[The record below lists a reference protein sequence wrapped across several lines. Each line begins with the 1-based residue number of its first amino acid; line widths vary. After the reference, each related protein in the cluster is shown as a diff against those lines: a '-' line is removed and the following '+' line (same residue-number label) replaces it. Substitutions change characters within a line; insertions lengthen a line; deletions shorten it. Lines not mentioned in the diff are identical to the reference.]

1 MIQLT
6 DFEKELTIEFSM
18 SDRDARRMDRVIVD
32 ISAIVG
38 MDKFEV
44 YDFLKFGCEEE
55 LNQLKIDYDWK
66 RLQRSICFRLK
77 KQTDD

>member
-6 DFEKELTIEFSM
+6 DFEKELLLEFTL
-18 SDRDARRMDRVIVD
+18 SDRDARRMDRVVTD
-32 ISAIVG
+32 IAAFVG

-44 YDFLKFGCEEE
+44 FDFLKFGCEEE

-66 RLQRSICFRLK
+66 RLQKSIQFRLK
-77 KQTDD
+77 KQTD

>member
-6 DFEKELTIEFSM
+6 SFEKELQLEFTL
-18 SDRDARRMDRVIVD
+18 SDRDARRMDRVVTD
-32 ISAIVG
+32 IAALVG

-44 YDFLKFGCEEE
+44 FDFLKFGCEEE

-66 RLQRSICFRLK
+66 RLQKSIQFRLK
-77 KQTDD
+77 KQT

>member
-6 DFEKELTIEFSM
+6 DFEKELLLEFTL
-18 SDRDARRMDRVIVD
+18 SDRDARRMDRVVTD
-32 ISAIVG
+32 IAAVVG

-44 YDFLKFGCEEE
+44 FDFLKFGCEEE

-66 RLQRSICFRLK
+66 RLQKSIQFRLK
-77 KQTDD
+77 KQTD